1 MKISTENKQAIYES
15 VMNALSKTVKGV
27 LDKKVNESKENMEE
41 MKVYYAK
48 TIDGKY
54 VIYLTQHFS
63 YEH

>member
-27 LDKKVNESKENMEE
+27 LDKKVNESKEIED
-41 MKVYYAK
+41 VYYAK
-48 TIDGKY
+48 TSDGKY

>member
-1 MKISTENKQAIYES
+1 MKVSTENKQAIYEA

-27 LDKKVNESKENMEE
+27 LDKKVNESDENMEDME
-41 MKVYYAK
+41 VYYAK
-48 TIDGKY
+48 TSDGKY